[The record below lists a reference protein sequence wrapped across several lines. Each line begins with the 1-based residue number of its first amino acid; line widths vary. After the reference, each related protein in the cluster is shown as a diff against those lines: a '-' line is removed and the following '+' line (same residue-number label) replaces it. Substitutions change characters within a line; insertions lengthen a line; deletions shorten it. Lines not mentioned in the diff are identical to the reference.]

1 MTNEQ
6 QLFFT
11 THLLEWYAN
20 SHRPLPWKASKDVYT
35 IWISEIILQ
44 QTRVA
49 QGLSYFQRFMERFP
63 SVESLAAAPVDD
75 VLKCW
80 EGLGYYTRARNL
92 HKAAGVV
99 MHDYG
104 GQFPRTYQQIL
115 ALPGIG
121 PYTAAAIA
129 SFAFDLP
136 HAVVDGNVYRVL
148 SRFTGIATP
157 IDRPEG
163 VNVFR
168 ELANRCLD
176 VHDPATYNQ
185 AIMDFGATC
194 CTPARPAC
202 TRCPLSDHCQAF
214 QTNKVQVLPVKA
226 NKIERKTRYFH
237 YCLFN
242 QEDRLWIRQRPPGD
256 IWAGLYDFPCIET
269 TSPSTE
275 LPLLAEDPQFQAW
288 CGSAQVTAIAC
299 SPPFRQQ
306 LTHQEIIACFWEIN
320 LVTELPLP
328 HGFVITERKNLSNFA
343 LPKVI
348 ISYLRQNTLYLNLH

>member
-11 THLLEWYAN
+11 TRLLEWYAG

-44 QTRVA
+44 QTRVV
-49 QGLSYFQRFMERFP
+49 QGLSYFHRFMERFP
-63 SVESLAAAPVDD
+63 SVEVLAAAPVDD

-92 HKAAGVV
+92 HKAAGIIVR
-99 MHDYG
+99 DYG
-104 GQFPRTYQQIL
+104 GVFPRTYQQIL

-148 SRFTGIATP
+148 SRFTGVATP

-163 VNVFR
+163 INEFKQ
-168 ELANRCLD
+168 LATRCLD
-176 VHDPATYNQ
+176 TRDPATYNQ

-194 CTPARPAC
+194 CTPARPGC
-202 TRCPLSDHCQAF
+202 SRCPLADKCRAF
-214 QTNKVQVLPVKA
+214 QTDSVQALPVKA

-242 QEDRLWIRQRPPGD
+242 QEGRLWIRQRPPGD

-269 TSPSTE
+269 TTP
-275 LPLLAEDPQFQAW
+275 LAELSLLTEHPQFQAW
-288 CGSAQVTAIAC
+288 YGSPSLSAAVC

-320 LVTELPLP
+320 LAAELALP
-328 HGFVITERKNLSNFA
+328 DGFVITERKKLSNFA

-348 ISYLRQNTLYLNLH
+348 INYLRQNTLYLNLH